1 MPRRLNALSGGP
13 AHYTLDMDYLRG
25 VDYTNA
31 PINVEN
37 GRAFDA
43 PNMIRDVPGKVRKR
57 MGYEIYRSYNARI
70 NGIFSFEGFT
80 LVHAGTGL
88 FVDGEVPQVIYSEMP
103 DVRSTAY
110 RLAGKLVFLTG
121 ETMLVYTY
129 SEVEGHRVQ
138 LASEAATVPQV
149 TVGRAPNGGGETL
162 DQVNMLT
169 PQFVDSFLS
178 DGSATEYQL
187 SFFPLTDDAVTAEI
201 LGMDNEWVQ
210 KTENVDFTVNRE
222 TGVVTFNAAPAAPPV
237 SGEDNVKIHA
247 ASVHEGYA
255 DRVNGCTFGI
265 IYGLRGASDRLF
277 ISGNK
282 NFPNYDFFSK
292 LRDPLYFGDVDY
304 GTIGKEGVPITG
316 YSIVDGIL
324 ATHKA
329 ADDNERNC
337 YLRSGQFSDNDLT
350 PTEFPVTQ
358 VIQGAGAISAQSF
371 AYITEPLYL
380 TKEGIYATTP
390 YEYNGKLYSQK
401 RSLYLDGK
409 LQQEADLSE
418 ATAIAWNDLYM
429 LCIGD
434 RVYILDVLQ
443 KDRSG
448 VTRGSEYQYEAYYW
462 TNVPARVWYKDD
474 EHLYFGAENGVIYRF
489 FTDKMSSFSYNDNG
503 AAIAARW
510 DFMHKGKNFHKNKT
524 MTRFS
529 ANLASTPNSS
539 LSVFYCRS
547 TDFAYTEAALDAR
560 IAYFMYSTLRY
571 SGFVY
576 GGNSEAK
583 TISKRLK
590 IKKYDSCVISLRN
603 ENAGEGIVLYA
614 LTLEFNEGNPYKLD
628 Y

>member
-31 PINVEN
+31 PINVQS

-57 MGYEIYRSYNARI
+57 MGYSVFRDYGARI
-70 NGIFSFEGFT
+70 NGIFSYEGT
-80 LVHAGTGL
+80 VLVHAGTKL
-88 FVDGEVPQVIYSEMP
+88 YVDGEQPQLIYEAMP
-103 DVRSTAY
+103 DTRSTAY

-121 ETMLVYTY
+121 ETMLVHEY
-129 SEVEGHRVQ
+129 SEADGHTVRP
-138 LASEAATVPQV
+138 ASEAATVPQV

-169 PQFVDSFLS
+169 PKFCDSFLS
-178 DGSATEYQL
+178 DGTAKEYQL
-187 SFFPLTDDAVTAEI
+187 SFFPLTADAVRAEI
-201 LGMDNEWVQ
+201 LGTDNEWAQ
-210 KTENVDFTVNRE
+210 KTEGTDFTVNRE
-222 TGVVTFNAAPAAPPV
+222 TGVVTFNTAPAKSPV
-237 SGEDNVKIHA
+237 SGEDNVKIYA
-247 ASVHEGYA
+247 ASEHEGYA

-265 IYGLRGASDRLF
+265 IYGLQGASDRLF

-282 NFPNYDFFSK
+282 HFPNYDFFSK

-324 ATHKA
+324 ATHKS

-337 YLRSGQFSDNDLT
+337 YLRSGRLTDNDLT

-371 AYITEPLYL
+371 AYINEPLYL
-380 TKEGIYATTP
+380 TKDGIYATTP
-390 YEYNGKLYSQK
+390 YEYNGRLYSQK
-401 RSLYLDGK
+401 RSFYLDGK
-409 LQQEADLSE
+409 LLKEADLSQ
-418 ATAIAWNDLYM
+418 AVAVAWDEFYM
-429 LCIGD
+429 LCVED
-434 RVYILDVLQ
+434 RVYILDAAQ

-474 EHLYFGAENGVIYRF
+474 DALYFGAEDGRVYRF
-489 FTDKMSSFSYNDNG
+489 FTEKMSVFSYNDNG

-524 MTRFS
+524 LTRFA

-539 LSVFYCRS
+539 LVVFYRRS
-547 TDFAYTEAALDAR
+547 TDYDYTEAAFDAR
-560 IAYFMYSTLRY
+560 ISYFMYSTLRY
-571 SGFVY
+571 GGFVY

-583 TISKRLK
+583 TISRKLK

-603 ENAGEGIVLYA
+603 EKPDEGIILYA

>member
-1 MPRRLNALSGGP
+1 MPGRLNGLGGGP
-13 AHYTLDMDYLRG
+13 SHYTLDMDYLRG
-25 VDYTNA
+25 VDFTSA

-57 MGYEIYRSYNARI
+57 MGYEVFRSYGERI
-70 NGIFSFEGFT
+70 NGIFRFENT
-80 LVHAGTGL
+80 VLVHAGSKL
-88 FVDGEVPQVIYSEMP
+88 YADAAEPQMIYDAMP
-103 DVRSTAY
+103 DVRSAAY
-110 RLAGKLVFLTG
+110 RLADKLVFLTG
-121 ETMLVYTY
+121 ETMLVYTC
-129 SEVEGHRVQ
+129 SEAEGHRVQ

-169 PQFVDSFLS
+169 PKFVDSFLS

-187 SFFPLTDDAVTAEI
+187 SFFPLTADAVTAEI
-201 LGMDNEWVQ
+201 LGTDNEWVQ
-210 KTENVDFTVNRE
+210 KTEGTDFSVNRE

-282 NFPNYDFFSK
+282 DFPNYDFFSK

-337 YLRSGQFSDNDLT
+337 YLRSGQLTDNDLT
-350 PTEFPVTQ
+350 PTEFPITQ

-401 RSLYLDGK
+401 RSFYLDGRLLK
-409 LQQEADLSE
+409 ETDLSN
-418 ATAIAWNDLYM
+418 AVAIAWNDFYM
-429 LCIGD
+429 LCIED
-434 RVYILDVLQ
+434 RVYILDVQQ

-489 FTDKMSSFSYNDNG
+489 FTEKMSSFSYNDNG

-510 DFMHKGKNFHKNKT
+510 DFMHKGRNFHKNKT
-524 MTRFS
+524 MTRLS
-529 ANLASTPNSS
+529 ANLAATPNSS
-539 LSVFYCRS
+539 LSVFYRRS

-560 IAYFMYSTLRY
+560 ISYFMYSALRY

-583 TISKRLK
+583 TISKKLK

-603 ENAGEGIVLYA
+603 EKPDEGIVLYA